1 MDWYSKRGDFMTIG
15 EMLKNARIDAG
26 LTQKQLAE
34 KCKMADSAIR
44 KYESGRIVPKI
55 KTITKIAS
63 ALGMSTSDF
72 ISNDSYFEKSID
84 ERVFFAER
92 EIISRIRRNI
102 KFERYNNPDGKID
115 DQLIKE
121 WIFDLV
127 PGISKK
133 YALPEE
139 TLKNA
144 SDRLA
149 WNATDIHLTTEID
162 DLPDHHRQ
170 VIDLMDTL
178 NEIGQRVAVARI
190 EELSQ
195 IPKYQKSPAGDD
207 SEENTSAEKA

>member
-1 MDWYSKRGDFMTIG
+1 MTIG
-15 EMLKNARIDAG
+15 EMLKKARIDAG

-34 KCKMADSAIR
+34 KCEMADSAIR

-72 ISNDSYFEKSID
+72 ISGDSYSEKSID
-84 ERVFFAER
+84 ERIFFAER
-92 EIISRIRRNI
+92 EIVSRIRRNI
-102 KFERYNNPDGKID
+102 KFERYNNPDSKID
-115 DQLIKE
+115 NQLIKK
-121 WIFDLV
+121 WIFDLA
-127 PGISKK
+127 PDISKK

-144 SDRLA
+144 SDKLA
-149 WNATDIHLTTEID
+149 WLATDIHLATEVD
-162 DLPDHHRQ
+162 DLPEHHRQ

-178 NEIGQRVAVARI
+178 NEVGQRVAVARI

-195 IPKYQKSPAGDD
+195 KPKYQKHAAGD
-207 SEENTSAEKA
+207 STQSAGTGDEDDLE

>member
-1 MDWYSKRGDFMTIG
+1 MKFNERLRMVRK
-15 EMLKNARIDAG
+15 ENR
-26 LTQKQLAE
+26 LTQGELAE
-34 KCKMADSAIR
+34 RAGISVNSVR
-44 KYESGRIVPKI
+44 LYESGKVTPKI
-55 KTITKIAS
+55 GTIIKIADVF
-63 ALGMSTSDF
+63 GMSLNDF
-72 ISNDSYFEKSID
+72 MLDDSYSEESID
-84 ERVFFAER
+84 ERIFFAER
-92 EIISRIRRNI
+92 EITSRIRRSI
-102 KFERYNNPDGKID
+102 KFERHKNPDSKID

-144 SDRLA
+144 SDKLA
-149 WNATDIHLTTEID
+149 WLATDIHLTTEID
-162 DLPDHHRQ
+162 DLPDPHRQ

-195 IPKYQKSPAGDD
+195 IPKYQKHAAGDSTQSAGTGD
-207 SEENTSAEKA
+207 ENDPE

>member
-1 MDWYSKRGDFMTIG
+1 MTIG
-15 EMLKNARIDAG
+15 EMLKKARIDAG

-34 KCKMADSAIR
+34 KCEMADSAIR

-72 ISNDSYFEKSID
+72 ISGDSYSEKSID
-84 ERVFFAER
+84 ERIFFAER
-92 EIISRIRRNI
+92 EIVSRIRRNI
-102 KFERYNNPDGKID
+102 KFERYNNPDSKID
-115 DQLIKE
+115 LAPD
-121 WIFDLV
+121 
-127 PGISKK
+127 ISKK

-144 SDRLA
+144 SDKLA
-149 WNATDIHLTTEID
+149 WLATDIHLATEVD
-162 DLPDHHRQ
+162 DLPEHHRQ

-178 NEIGQRVAVARI
+178 NEVGQRVAVARI

-195 IPKYQKSPAGDD
+195 IPKYQKHAAGD
-207 SEENTSAEKA
+207 STQSAGTGDEDDLE